1 MPNQG
6 NLHHSDDGCG
16 EQKEEKMKRYAIV
29 CAVSVAILCML
40 VPVAFAGSG
49 SPEKPE
55 GDIPR
60 GLAIQGNAPG
70 EKLVGV
76 VAMEHYGFYP
86 CGSANCANAR
96 ATVRLRK
103 SGEMHT
109 FFAYVNDVVVGD
121 FRGNQERLMQAMKA
135 DILAAFRMDP
145 NAEIVVRSLEEF
157 GSADDFDSPL
167 AQLTGKPI
175 FNYVMDIVLAV
186 K

>member
-1 MPNQG
+1 
-6 NLHHSDDGCG
+6 
-16 EQKEEKMKRYAIV
+16 MKRLTTILVV
-29 CAVSVAILCML
+29 CMAILCIL

-55 GDIPR
+55 GAIPR

-76 VAMEHYGFYP
+76 VAMEHYGFYS
-86 CGSANCANAR
+86 CGTANCANAR

-103 SGEMHT
+103 SNELRT
-109 FFAYVNDVVVGD
+109 FFAYVNGVVVGD
-121 FRGNQERLMQAMKA
+121 FAGNQEQLMQVMKA
-135 DILAAFRMDP
+135 DILSAFGMDP
-145 NAEIVVRSLEEF
+145 NSEIVLRNLEEY

-167 AQLTGKPI
+167 AQISGGPI
-175 FNYVMDIVLAV
+175 FNYIMDIVLAV

>member
-1 MPNQG
+1 
-6 NLHHSDDGCG
+6 
-16 EQKEEKMKRYAIV
+16 MKRNGILF
-29 CAVSVAILCML
+29 AVSVAIICML

-55 GDIPR
+55 GDKPR

-76 VAMEHYGFYP
+76 VAMEHYGFYT
-86 CGSANCANAR
+86 CVTANGTANCANAR

-103 SGEMHT
+103 SNELHT

-135 DILAAFRMDP
+135 DILKAFRMDP

-167 AQLTGKPI
+167 AVLTGGPI